1 MKPPVIQFVE
11 TKYKLHLRWYWKA
24 KVDELCFRL
33 GFIMQTT
40 HCLCI
45 VTFDCQSFLFSSEE
59 ALQYNMLALIN
70 NFNIKDPPFER
81 LYCKTD
87 CI

>member
-1 MKPPVIQFVE
+1 M
-11 TKYKLHLRWYWKA
+11 LN
-24 KVDELCFRL
+24 
-33 GFIMQTT
+33 T

-81 LYCKTD
+81 LNCKTD